1 MASTLILTHGAG
13 SNRDAPLLAALD
25 RVLTRCGLRVI
36 RANHAFREARPAGPP
51 RPGDAARD
59 RQRLRELVESA
70 RAGGANKVYLG
81 GHSYG
86 ARQSTILA
94 SELPGLADAILAL
107 SYPLHPP
114 RRPSELRTAHLPG
127 LRTPVLF
134 VHGSRDPFGSIEELS
149 GALALI
155 PAKTRLV
162 EIAGAGHELTPK
174 HGFEAVVETIA
185 CECTRFLAEQGATR
199 D

>member
-25 RVLTRCGLRVI
+25 AALTRCGLRVI

-51 RPGDAARD
+51 RAGDPERD

-70 RAGGANKVYLG
+70 RAGGADKVCLG

-134 VHGSRDPFGSIEELS
+134 VHGSRDPFGSIEELRS
-149 GALALI
+149 ALDLI
-155 PAKTRLV
+155 PAQTRLV

-174 HGFEAVVETIA
+174 RGFDTVVETIV
-185 CECTRFLAEQGATR
+185 CEWTGFLAEQSGTG

>member
-25 RVLTRCGLRVI
+25 ATLTHCGLRVF
-36 RANHAFREARPAGPP
+36 RANHAFREARLAGPP
-51 RPGDAARD
+51 GAGDPERD
-59 RQRLRELVESA
+59 RQRLRELVASA
-70 RAGGANKVYLG
+70 RSGGANKVYLG

-94 SELPGLADAILAL
+94 SELPALADAILAL

-114 RRPSELRTAHLPG
+114 RRPSELRTTHLPA
-127 LRTPVLF
+127 LRSPVLF
-134 VHGSRDPFGSIEELS
+134 VHGSRDPFGSIEELRS
-149 GALALI
+149 ALALI

-174 HGFEAVVETIA
+174 RGLDAVVETIVR
-185 CECTRFLAEQGATR
+185 EWTRFLAEQWGTR
-199 D
+199 G